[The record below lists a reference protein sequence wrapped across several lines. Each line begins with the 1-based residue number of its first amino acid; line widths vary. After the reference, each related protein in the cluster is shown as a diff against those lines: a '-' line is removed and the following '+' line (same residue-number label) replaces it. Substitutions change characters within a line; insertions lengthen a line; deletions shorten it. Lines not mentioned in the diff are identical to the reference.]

1 MKSIRKIIIF
11 ILLISTCK
19 PNPPFNINEKLEFS
33 VNFNSINVGKAELNV
48 NSLELINNKQTYLVS
63 FLANTEGLADRLF
76 KIRDSIELWIDEKEF
91 YTHKVNKII
100 NEGLYKKK
108 TKITFNYDDSIA
120 VINDNEKIKL
130 PFRSWDPFSM
140 FYYLRT
146 IQLMNE
152 NILAFDYFN
161 GKKKINYKLIVS
173 GKEEIKSKIGSFN
186 CYIVKP
192 FHQGKSLL
200 KNEGDMK
207 IWISD
212 SEKRLP
218 IKIQIKM
225 KFGSMKLD
233 LISVN

>member
-11 ILLISTCK
+11 ILLISNGK

-152 NILAFDYFN
+152 NILVFDYFN